1 MWRGLRR
8 VRAVTAVGCQS
19 QSPFP
24 FRTASPPKHQNTTQ
38 RRHLHLSSLFSRYLI
53 SSPPPPPPSSSSSS
67 FPSPLFWPLD
77 ILPPH
82 NLTSSSSSSSLPLS
96 IPILSPSALQ
106 PPFPTLP
113 FQGSSSSSFFS
124 SSSDIL
130 SIPTMFKRNPT
141 TTNSTNTINNNGSSS
156 SNNNT
161 NAVKSNGAPKQATL
175 SFANKPFQRPGLL
188 SSTRPG
194 PGKPLPASSLNA
206 LPSRVP
212 PQHHQSRP
220 SPSSNGFL
228 KSSGASTTIIN
239 NTPTLASTSQRSSL
253 GKRAAGSQQALRR
266 ALQSE
271 NSFSEEPSTKFN
283 DDKAPL
289 TAKDALKSAVN
300 CWDEDDFE
308 FDDMDLLEA
317 GLTSTK
323 PATTTAKTTTTITSS
338 NPTKPVLSTPIPRN
352 VSAKQKSP
360 PSNSANLWK
369 KQFELTPEVKEDPQ
383 PVEPAPKKRRTL
395 PWKVKQQDAELAA
408 ILPPDPPKPVET
420 PQPTK
425 TAPWDKSASAVKAA
439 KIDLKGKL
447 QQQKRAIS
455 TSSLG
460 GQQSSTLRG
469 SKPTKHY
476 MSNEQMHVLDMVV
489 NEGESVFFT
498 GSAGTGKSVL
508 LREIITGLRKKH
520 KNYDSVAIT
529 ASTGLAACNI
539 GGVTLHS
546 FSGIG
551 LGRESVEQLVKKIR
565 RVPKSKSRWSR
576 TKVLIIDEVSMVDGD
591 LFDKL
596 EGVARTLKNNGRP
609 FGGIQLVVTGDFFQ
623 LPPVPDNGK
632 AAKFAFEANTWSN
645 CVDHTILLTH
655 IFRQKDPVFAGML
668 NEMRLGMLSPA
679 SIANFKKLNRKLE
692 FDDGLQATELFP
704 TRREVDNANAKQL
717 RGLPGEVY
725 TYAAIDESAILDQQQ
740 REKLLSNCMAPPIL
754 ELKKGAQVMLVKN
767 MDETLVNGSL
777 GRIVAFMSEK
787 TYSLVQDELPG
798 GEDAIF
804 GSQGEPFELRDRS
817 DKERMIFERYAS
829 EQSATNT
836 VKKYPLVQWSIAD
849 GTQRR
854 TLMLPEAWK
863 FELPTGEVQASRK
876 QVPLILAWALSI
888 HKAQGQ
894 TLDRVKVDL
903 NKVFEKGQ
911 AYVALSRATTQEGL
925 QVLGFDARKV
935 MAHEKVRVFYKS
947 LTSAEAAVRAAAAP
961 APQATASTSASASTS
976 ARGKVQSL
984 NEDDFPDDEDVLEAV
999 GLGGAGGSSR
1009 LKKFA
1014 YS

>member
-1 MWRGLRR
+1 MLWLGR
-8 VRAVTAVGCQS
+8 VHVRVAALGRQS
-19 QSPFP
+19 QFP
-24 FRTASPPKHQNTTQ
+24 FRSASPKHQNTV
-38 RRHLHLSSLFSRYLI
+38 RCYSPINLI
-53 SSPPPPPPSSSSSS
+53 PT
-67 FPSPLFWPLD
+67 
-77 ILPPH
+77 H
-82 NLTSSSSSSSLPLS
+82 SLPLDVLLPQNL
-96 IPILSPSALQ
+96 IPT
-106 PPFPTLP
+106 PPPTSTSTPTYPTTPALP
-113 FQGSSSSSFFS
+113 FDGFFFS
-124 SSSDIL
+124 SPESL
-130 SIPTMFKRNPT
+130 LPAMFHRNTP
-141 TTNSTNTINNNGSSS
+141 NNGGGGGG
-156 SNNNT
+156 T
-161 NAVKSNGAPKQATL
+161 APKQSTL
-175 SFANKPFQRPGLL
+175 SFSKNPTQRPGLISRPGL
-188 SSTRPG
+188 VSRPG
-194 PGKPLPASSLNA
+194 PGKPLLPSSLNS
-206 LPSRVP
+206 LSSRTP
-212 PQHHQSRP
+212 QSRP
-220 SPSSNGFL
+220 P
-228 KSSGASTTIIN
+228 GAAPPPQPLPTSVPPKPTTF
-239 NTPTLASTSQRSSL
+239 QRSSL
-253 GKRAAGSQQALRR
+253 GKRPAGSQEALRQ

-271 NSFSEEPSTKFN
+271 NSFSEEASTKFN
-283 DDKAPL
+283 DDNAPQ
-289 TAKDALKSAVN
+289 TAKDALKNAVN

-308 FDDMDLLEA
+308 FDDMDLIEA

-323 PATTTAKTTTTITSS
+323 PTATPARPS
-338 NPTKPVLSTPIPRN
+338 KPALATPIPRN
-352 VSAKQKSP
+352 ITSKPKSP
-360 PSNSANLWK
+360 PSNSADMWK
-369 KQFELTPEVKEDPQ
+369 KQFEITPEVRRDTKNPPNAQ
-383 PVEPAPKKRRTL
+383 NTAEPAPKKRRTL
-395 PWKVKQQDAELAA
+395 PWKTKQQEAELAA
-408 ILPPDPPKPVET
+408 ILPPDPPAKSLET
-420 PQPTK
+420 PQPPK
-425 TAPWDKSASAVKAA
+425 TAPWEKTASAVKAA

-460 GQQSSTLRG
+460 GQQNATLRG
-469 SKPTKHY
+469 SKPTRHY
-476 MSNEQMHVLDMVV
+476 MSNEQSHVLDMVV
-489 NEGESVFFT
+489 NEGKSVFFT

-520 KNYDSVAIT
+520 KTYDSVAIT

-565 RVPKSKSRWSR
+565 RVPKSKQRWLR
-576 TKVLIIDEVSMVDGD
+576 TKVLIVDEVSMVDGD

-632 AAKFAFEANTWSN
+632 AAKFAFEANTWAN

-679 SIANFKKLNRKLE
+679 SVTNFKKLSRKLD

-704 TRREVDNANAKQL
+704 TRKEVDNSNNRQL
-717 RGLPGEVY
+717 RELPGESHIFS
-725 TYAAIDESAILDQQQ
+725 ALDESPVLDQQQ
-740 REKLLSNCMAPPIL
+740 RDKLLSNCMAPHTL
-754 ELKKGAQVMLVKN
+754 ELKQGAQVMLVKN

-787 TYSLVQDELPG
+787 TYAMVQDELPG
-798 GEDAIF
+798 GEDDFF
-804 GSQGEPFELRDRS
+804 GSQGDVDLRDMTN
-817 DKERMIFERYAS
+817 KAKAVYERYAS
-829 EQSATNT
+829 EQSRTNT
-836 VKKYPLVQWSIAD
+836 TKKYPLVQWSIAD

-854 TLMLPEAWK
+854 TLMLPESWK

-935 MAHEKVRVFYKS
+935 MAHEKVRVFYRS
-947 LTSAEAAVRAAAAP
+947 LTSAEAAVRAAAGPP
-961 APQATASTSASASTS
+961 ADNAM
-976 ARGKVQSL
+976 SL
-984 NEDDFPDDEDVLEAV
+984 NEDDFPDDEDLEEIHA
-999 GLGGAGGSSR
+999 AGSSK
-1009 LKKFA
+1009 LKKYA